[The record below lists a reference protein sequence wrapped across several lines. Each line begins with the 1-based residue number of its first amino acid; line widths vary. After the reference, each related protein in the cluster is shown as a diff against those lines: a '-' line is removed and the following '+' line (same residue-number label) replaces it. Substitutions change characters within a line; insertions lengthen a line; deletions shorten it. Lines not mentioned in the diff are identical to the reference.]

1 MKTPAQQWA
10 IAALIGAFLVLVAHQ
25 GSLLGI
31 ERSFSPSS
39 KDLAG
44 VAEVRDLIRRRWVEA
59 PEPGQLLDGAL
70 KGMAA
75 TLDPFSEFISAEQLQ
90 QFEESTTGR
99 FGGLGVWVQVEEG
112 LVVVISP
119 IEGTPAWEAG
129 LLPGDKI
136 HAVDGKPCE
145 FSSVSEAVQQL
156 KGEIGTSV
164 KLDVQH
170 KGEDR
175 LVRLEVTRAQIQIHS
190 VKGARLL
197 DRELGLG
204 YLRITAFNS
213 ATLDEV
219 RAAVTELLGQ
229 GLRSLILDLR
239 GNPGGFLDQA
249 VKVANLWLPD
259 DAVVVRTWS
268 RERGQYKDTI
278 ADGEQPLRGIPTAV
292 LIDGGSASASE
303 VLGGALSDNGAATL
317 VGTRSYGK
325 GSVQTILS
333 VLGNQAQLKLTTQ
346 YYFTPKN
353 RRIHRGELGPEDKSW
368 GLLPD
373 LEVDVPQRERWNQAR
388 AESDREME
396 RLKAKARGEA
406 HEIPERLHLEDPQV
420 RAAFTHLVEQL
431 GAELPPAVAEAARVT
446 SADSV
451 APVETNTA
459 SVAPVESEAPA
470 EDE

>member
-1 MKTPAQQWA
+1 LDVKTPAQQWA
-10 IAALIGAFLVLVAHQ
+10 IAAVIGASLVLVAHQ

-44 VAEVRDLIRRRWVEA
+44 VAEVRDLIRRRWVKA

-99 FGGLGVWVQVEEG
+99 FGGLGVWIQVEEG

-145 FSSVSEAVQQL
+145 FASVSEAVQQL

-197 DRELGLG
+197 DPQLGVG

-219 RAAVTELLGQ
+219 RAAVKELIGE
-229 GLRSLILDLR
+229 GLAGLVLDLR

-268 RERGQYKDTI
+268 REHDQYKDTI
-278 ADGEQPLRGIPTAV
+278 ADGEQPLKGIPTAV
-292 LIDGGSASASE
+292 RSTAAAPARRRSSAARSPTTARRPWS
-303 VLGGALSDNGAATL
+303 GRAAT
-317 VGTRSYGK
+317 
-325 GSVQTILS
+325 
-333 VLGNQAQLKLTTQ
+333 
-346 YYFTPKN
+346 
-353 RRIHRGELGPEDKSW
+353 
-368 GLLPD
+368 
-373 LEVDVPQRERWNQAR
+373 AR
-388 AESDREME
+388 ARSR
-396 RLKAKARGEA
+396 RSSRC
-406 HEIPERLHLEDPQV
+406 
-420 RAAFTHLVEQL
+420 
-431 GAELPPAVAEAARVT
+431 
-446 SADSV
+446 SATRPS
-451 APVETNTA
+451 
-459 SVAPVESEAPA
+459 SS
-470 EDE
+470 